1 MVTVIDR
8 LTNVGHVAASFGI
21 PSVQANT
28 AYVAQTFK
36 AAGSVLNS
44 VEFLIDGDV
53 KEFGGAT
60 VLKYRV
66 LITTVEGTGDSVKP
80 KAVLFESAVLSEPI
94 DDNHAFHHVTV
105 DTGALGLVDGQ
116 TYAIVLDAMAS
127 SGEPTS
133 GSPIAHV
140 GSFLATSYKNGAGSD
155 YLDGHVLYYISSV
168 PRAEAFAAEDW
179 TDYNE
184 QDMSFRLVFSNPG
197 MVIKGTKKNDKVDA
211 THTVKGQP
219 LPGAKDDTIIGKKGN
234 DKLSGLAGDDA
245 IDGGPGKDKVKGGD
259 GDDLLVGGKGKDTL
273 FGEAGSDIFLF
284 DVALKEAPDRIKAF
298 VPADDTIRLDAAIF
312 SVFPAGAL
320 AGGSFHIGTKAA
332 DADDYLVYNPG
343 SGALFYDSD
352 GASGNKGIK
361 FAVLDKNLAMTSA
374 DFAVV

>member
-1 MVTVIDR
+1 MATVINR
-8 LTNVGHVAASFGI
+8 LTNVGHVNASFGI
-21 PSVQANT
+21 PSGQANT
-28 AYVAQTFK
+28 AFVAQTFK

-53 KEFGGAT
+53 KDFGGAT
-60 VLKYRV
+60 ILKYRV
-66 LITTVEGTGDSVKP
+66 LITTVDGTGNAVKP
-80 KAVLFESAVLSEPI
+80 KTVLFESAVLSEPI
-94 DDNHAFHHVTV
+94 DDNHVFHQVKV

-116 TYAIVLDAMAS
+116 TYAIVLEALAS

-133 GSPIAHV
+133 GSPPHV

-155 YLDGHVLYYISSV
+155 YLEGHVLYYVSTV

-179 TDYNE
+179 QDYND

-197 MVIKGTKKNDKVDA
+197 IVITGTKKNDKVDA

-219 LPGAKDDTIIGKKGN
+219 LPGAKDDAITGKKGN
-234 DKLSGLAGDDA
+234 DKLSGLAGDDT
-245 IDGGPGKDKVKGGD
+245 IDGGPGKDKLKGGD
-259 GDDLLVGGKGKDTL
+259 GDDLLIGGKDKDTL
-273 FGEAGSDIFLF
+273 FGDAGKDIFLF
-284 DVALKEAPDRIKAF
+284 DVSLKEAPDRIKAF
-298 VPADDTIRLDAAIF
+298 VPADDTIHLDATIF
-312 SVFPAGAL
+312 GVFTQGAV
-320 AGGSFHIGTKAA
+320 AAGSFHIGNKAA

-343 SGALFYDSD
+343 SGALLYDSD
-352 GASGNKGIK
+352 GAGGNKGIK